1 MCCVWSEFSEFSEYS
16 ELADMACRVPTTLSI
31 TNSFPFIRL
40 RSSSYAS
47 PFSVPQYTWH
57 CVLKPASIKALRMAS
72 TCS

>member
-1 MCCVWSEFSEFSEYS
+1 MCCVWSEFSEYSEYS
-16 ELADMACRVPTTLSI
+16 ELADTAAVSLPRSRLLTV
-31 TNSFPFIRL
+31 FPFIRL